1 MAAGFPVT
9 APDVN
14 GQAGRLVVA
23 LWKALDDVRLFNA
36 WLLDSAHNDA
46 YLLSL
51 TPFTQPEVDAIQAA
65 FADLDALRQ
74 IAHGTGTQGVAT
86 IGSSAAANNFFFNA
100 KNLSGLTNVT
110 V

>member
-14 GQAGRLVVA
+14 AQAGRLVVA
-23 LWKALDDVRLFNA
+23 VWKALDDVRLFNA
-36 WLLDSAHNDA
+36 WLNDSAHNDA
-46 YLLSL
+46 YLIALGIV
-51 TPFTQPEVDAIQAA
+51 QADADAIQAS